1 MVRLIVIVL
10 VVEIVARIVVVVAS
24 SCWRSVLIVIW
35 MLASLGELAVVLCGV
50 VLCGVVRKE
59 TTKVCPLISSTYLYN
74 NLIGEELPLNK
85 KEWGAIDNTWVTDLK
100 WGAGQRL
107 IIKLRPAPAAA
118 LLKAVKSAVHGSKP
132 RTFMEIVEAP
142 VRFSSMARIFC
153 CQVWR
158 TLERRSI

>member
-35 MLASLGELAVVLCGV
+35 MLASLGELAVVLC
-50 VLCGVVRKE
+50 CVVRKE
-59 TTKVCPLISSTYLYN
+59 TIKVCPLISWTYLYN
-74 NLIGEELPLNK
+74 KLFGEELPLNK

-142 VRFSSMARIFC
+142 VRLSSMARIFC
-153 CQVWR
+153 
-158 TLERRSI
+158 S